1 MSSKDNIT
9 LNSKAGDI
17 YLDFVWHVNKLH
29 GEGMQMILIKCHE
42 NAEVNVIKVNE
53 TYKQSF

>member
-42 NAEVNVIKVNE
+42 NAEVNVINE